1 VKSGERGDFF
11 PLYGAMHSF
20 MFRANAVLTFGV
32 TVLALLCCLASVSD
46 NLHHAEP
53 SVDLQILRV
62 ESFQRLPNGN
72 DEVKL
77 VLNITADLQSLFT
90 WNTKQLFVFVAAE
103 YATPKNVLNQISL
116 WDTIVERKENATIA
130 QLTRNKYSFV
140 DQGSNLRG
148 LDFNLTM
155 YWNVMPLTGA
165 MYTGKT
171 IVPGLRLPQQYR

>member
-1 VKSGERGDFF
+1 
-11 PLYGAMHSF
+11 MHSF

-90 WNTKQLFVFVAAE
+90 WNTKQ
-103 YATPKNVLNQISL
+103 ISL

-140 DQGSNLRG
+140 DQGNNLRG
-148 LDFNLTM
+148 LNFNLTM

-171 IVPGLRLPQQYR
+171 VVPGLRLPQQYR